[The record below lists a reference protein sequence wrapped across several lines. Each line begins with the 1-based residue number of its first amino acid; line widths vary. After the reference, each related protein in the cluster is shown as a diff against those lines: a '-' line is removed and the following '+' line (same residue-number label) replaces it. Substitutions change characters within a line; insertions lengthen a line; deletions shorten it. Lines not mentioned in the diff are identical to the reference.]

1 MKEKLLFVIESLGA
15 AGAERSLVSL
25 LSALDYARFDVDLQL
40 FRYGGELERFLPKEV
55 NLMPPFDYTSFT
67 EKSII
72 EQLRSL
78 DFKKCFARA
87 RFSISIRFGKNRS
100 ADYARKYWR
109 AICACI
115 PPREEHYSA
124 AIAYSQGVPT
134 FYVANKVQAD
144 KKIAWVNAIYR
155 LSARNEVFQHDFYS
169 CFQQI
174 ICVSEPG
181 KKAFVQ
187 LFPDQEKKV
196 SVIRDRIDPE
206 LIRQLAE
213 ERQELITTGSPVLLT
228 VARFAAVKG
237 YDILLEACRILRDR
251 GIEFRWYAIGRG
263 PLRQEMEKYIQENK
277 LQSHFLFLG
286 TFANPYPF
294 FKAATIY
301 VQTSRNE
308 GFGLSIAEARVL
320 GIPVVTTEFDAVWQ
334 QMVQG
339 KNGLVV
345 PQNPVAVA
353 DAVER
358 LLKDKELYD
367 SIVTFLEQEKNDC
380 PDTMEDFYR
389 LL

>member
-25 LSALDYARFDVDLQL
+25 LSALDYTRFDVDIQL
-40 FRYGGELERFLPKEV
+40 FRYGGELECFLPKEV
-55 NLMPPFDYTSFT
+55 NLMPPFEYATFA
-67 EKSII
+67 EKKIR
-72 EQLRSL
+72 EHPRSL
-78 DFKKCFARA
+78 NIRSCFARA
-87 RFSISIRFGKNRS
+87 RFSISIRLGKNRS
-100 ADYARKYWR
+100 ADIARKYWR
-109 AICACI
+109 AVSSCI

-124 AIAYSQGVPT
+124 AIAYSQGIPT
-134 FYVANKVQAD
+134 FYVADKVQAN
-144 KKIAWVNAIYR
+144 KKIAWVNAIYM
-155 LSARNEVFQHDFYS
+155 LSARNKVFQHDFYS

-174 ICVSEPG
+174 VCVSEPG

-213 ERQELITTGSPVLLT
+213 ERQELITSGSPVLLT
-228 VARFAAVKG
+228 VARLAAIKG

-263 PLRQEMEKYIQENK
+263 PLRQEMEKFIQENK
-277 LQSHFLFLG
+277 LQNHFFFLG
-286 TFANPYPF
+286 TFANPYPY

-339 KNGLVV
+339 KSGLVV
-345 PQNPVAVA
+345 HQDPFAVA

-358 LLKDKELYD
+358 LLYDKELYD
-367 SIVTFLEQEKNDC
+367 SVVTFLGQQRHNC
-380 PDTMEDFYR
+380 FDTLEDFYH